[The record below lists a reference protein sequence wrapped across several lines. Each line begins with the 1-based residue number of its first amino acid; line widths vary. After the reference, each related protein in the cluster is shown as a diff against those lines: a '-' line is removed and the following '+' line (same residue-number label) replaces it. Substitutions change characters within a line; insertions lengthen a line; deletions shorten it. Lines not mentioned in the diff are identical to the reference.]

1 MSFILKIFK
10 IMGKLPA
17 KIINKI
23 NRFYKLYI
31 KRDSCIITDNQW
43 LKDNGDDTLRVDYP
57 LSENSIV
64 FDVGGYMGEWSL
76 KIVDRYNPHIY
87 IFEPVPEFYSII
99 VERFRGNPKVSVYN
113 FGLSNID
120 MIAKMSVSKD
130 GSSVYRDGD
139 DKIDMYLKDI
149 FSFLNKEGIN
159 KIDLIKI
166 NIEGGEY
173 PLLKRMIETNI
184 IEKCNDIQVQFHNF
198 YPNAIALRNEIRD
211 SLQKTHFLTY
221 DYPFVW
227 ENWRKKKKA
236 QKE

>member
-1 MSFILKIFK
+1 
-10 IMGKLPA
+10 
-17 KIINKI
+17 
-23 NRFYKLYI
+23 
-31 KRDSCIITDNQW
+31 
-43 LKDNGDDTLRVDYP
+43 
-57 LSENSIV
+57 
-64 FDVGGYMGEWSL
+64 
-76 KIVDRYNPHIY
+76 
-87 IFEPVPEFYSII
+87 
-99 VERFRGNPKVSVYN
+99 
-113 FGLSNID
+113 
-120 MIAKMSVSKD
+120 
-130 GSSVYRDGD
+130 
-139 DKIDMYLKDI
+139 MYLKDI

-198 YPNAIALRNEIRD
+198 YPNAITLRNEIRD

>member
-1 MSFILKIFK
+1 MSLIVKM
-10 IMGKLPA
+10 MGKLPKPIKNSA
-17 KIINKI
+17 IKIINRVNWFYGIHIKHDSVLI
-23 NRFYKLYI
+23 TANRWF
-31 KRDSCIITDNQW
+31 
-43 LKDNGDDTLRVDYP
+43 KDNGDSTLRVDYQ
-57 LSENSIV
+57 LSGNSVV

-76 KIVDRYNPHIY
+76 KIV
-87 IFEPVPEFYSII
+87 
-99 VERFRGNPKVSVYN
+99 YN
-113 FGLSNID
+113 FGLSDIG

-130 GSSVYRDGD
+130 GSSTHRGRDN
-139 DKIDMYLKDI
+139 KIDIFLKDI

-184 IEKCNDIQVQFHNF
+184 IEKCTDIQVQFHNF
-198 YPNAIALRNEIRD
+198 YPNATQLRNEIRD

-227 ENWRKKKKA
+227 ENWRKKDSSSINLSS
-236 QKE
+236 